1 MLEFLEGFEKRMGFA
16 AVVDSIVNRKNK
28 NSEIEDWFGG
38 EELDNVFFSLLVYIM
53 ERTLNENDDCT
64 IEKMAGFLD
73 DTLPAYGKDFSFD
86 QILRLTE
93 YMVRD
98 ILQNK
103 GTART
108 YAVMHYDKGMVQHRV
123 RLIEDK
129 MTDEGK
135 IVYQLTDQGYDFLF
149 RTKEID
155 RELDFKLEQLKLK
168 ELLKR
173 KNYKHALKQSR
184 ELISMLRQKKREI
197 QSFVDRIR
205 ENIHTIDRGEHEE
218 LLKQTYHLI
227 DEEYEGMLEL
237 KRAVEKDEERI
248 RGEME
253 TGTVPDAAMVQAMEN
268 LAMIRRNLQ
277 LVISEQRNLIAGR
290 FRMNDIYEETIR
302 NSFYNSMI
310 RRYDFQKE
318 ILEPFTGAE
327 GEQVQRLWDLF
338 RPLSGPRFEKRL
350 NLGLLYQ
357 RQGKLRDT
365 EEEETTLEDE
375 LLEEDLRI
383 ERQRMLDAMYERLIE
398 RIFKY
403 AADSGGSYTFSRLYE
418 HIREVSPRFERYT
431 RENRIFLVMLKLY
444 EHQCINV
451 EEWKNRTDRGV
462 SGSNG
467 EFDLACCMYRM
478 EMEHPDFFGVEE
490 LHFEKTGEKFR
501 AVLEEEHTDREG
513 IAELVQ
519 RTVMMDDL
527 KVCVKLHRG
536 EEAESGDGENA

>member
-1 MLEFLEGFEKRMGFA
+1 MLEFLEGFEKRMGFT
-16 AVVDSIVNRKNK
+16 AVVDSIVNRKNR

-53 ERTLNENDDCT
+53 EQTLNENDDCT

-73 DTLPAYGKDFSFD
+73 DTLPAYGKDFSFEE
-86 QILRLTE
+86 ILRLTE
-93 YMVRD
+93 YMVKD

-103 GTART
+103 GVVKT
-108 YAVMHYDKGMVQHRV
+108 YSIMHYDRGMTEQQV
-123 RLIEDK
+123 RLISDKITED
-129 MTDEGK
+129 GK

-205 ENIHTIDRGEHEE
+205 QNIHTIDRGEHEE
-218 LLKQTYHLI
+218 LLEQTYNLI

-248 RGEME
+248 HGEME
-253 TGTVPDAAMVQAMEN
+253 SGGIPDASMVQAMEN
-268 LAMIRRNLQ
+268 LGMIKRNLQ
-277 LVISEQRNLIAGR
+277 VVISEQRNLIASR

-302 NSFYNSMI
+302 NSFYTSMI

-318 ILEPFTGAE
+318 ILEPLTGVK
-327 GEQVQRLWDLF
+327 GEQVEKLWNLF
-338 RPLSGPRFEKRL
+338 RPLSAPRLEKHL

-357 RQGKLRDT
+357 RQGKLREI
-365 EEEETTLEDE
+365 EEEETALEDE
-375 LLEEDLRI
+375 LLEEDQRI
-383 ERQRMLDAMYERLIE
+383 ERQKMLDAMYCRLME

-403 AADSGGSYTFSRLYE
+403 AADLGGRYTFSQLYE
-418 HIREVSPRFERYT
+418 HIREVSPRLAWYT
-431 RENRIFLVMLKLY
+431 QEKRIFLVMLKLY
-444 EHQCINV
+444 DYQCINIK
-451 EEWKNRTDRGV
+451 EWKNRTDREV
-462 SGSNG
+462 PKSNG
-467 EFDLACCMYRM
+467 EFDLACCMYQI
-478 EMEHPDFFGVEE
+478 EMDHPDFFGVEE
-490 LHFEKTGEKFR
+490 LCFEKTGEKFR
-501 AVLEEEHTDREG
+501 TVWEEMTTDSQG
-513 IAELVQ
+513 ISETVQ
-519 RTVMMDDL
+519 RTVVMDDL
-527 KVCVKLHRG
+527 RVSAKLQER
-536 EEAESGDGENA
+536 EETEGGDGENA